1 MLQIKYSLCSNNL
14 FCMLYLFIIN
24 LEADMRFKKSLMIW
38 HFFGAIA
45 IMSFAALWHF
55 VYAWT
60 PNVVAAAIFP
70 VNESVWEYLK
80 LFLVPSAIFYVIEFI
95 AIGYRFRN
103 YIFAHGM
110 SLVAMP
116 LVTLAMFYFYRNLAG
131 VGESLLINVIITFIS
146 ICIGLYVG
154 YKLTIQKRKIG
165 NSRATF
171 IIAAVLLVLYGVLTF
186 IPPKTPMFQDSNTGG
201 YGIEGSVHSPGY
213 VPKPTPSPTEENP
226 EQDEPGATDS
236 GTLTDTEET

>member
-1 MLQIKYSLCSNNL
+1 MLQIKYALYSNNP
-14 FCMLYLFIIN
+14 FSMLYLFIIN
-24 LEADMRFKKSLMIW
+24 LEAVMRFKKSLLIW

-45 IMSFAALWHF
+45 IMSLAALWHF

-70 VNESVWEYLK
+70 VNESVWEHMK

-103 YIFAHGM
+103 YIFAHGI
-110 SLVAMP
+110 SLLVMP
-116 LVTLAMFYFYRNLAG
+116 LVTLAMFYFYRNVAG
-131 VGESLLINVIITFIS
+131 VEESLIIDIIITFIS

-165 NSRATF
+165 NSIAAF
-171 IIAAVLLVLYGVLTF
+171 IIAIILLVVYGVLTF
-186 IPPKTPMFQDSNTGG
+186 MPPKTPMFLDSNTGG
-201 YGIEGSVHSPGY
+201 YGIEGSEHSPGY
-213 VPKPTPSPTEENP
+213 VPKPTPTPTEETP
-226 EQDEPGATDS
+226 ADDEPGAADDS
-236 GTLTDTEET
+236 TLSETEEN

>member
-1 MLQIKYSLCSNNL
+1 
-14 FCMLYLFIIN
+14 MLYLFIIN

-45 IMSFAALWHF
+45 IMSLAALWHF

-70 VNESVWEYLK
+70 VNESAWEYLK

-116 LVTLAMFYFYRNLAG
+116 LVALAMFYFYRNLAG

-165 NSRATF
+165 NSMAAF
-171 IIAAVLLVLYGVLTF
+171 IIAAVLLVVYGALTF
-186 IPPKTPMFQDSNTGG
+186 LPPKTPLFQDSKTEG
-201 YGIEGSVHSPGY
+201 YGIEGSEHSPGY
-213 VPKPTPSPTEENP
+213 VPKPTPAPTEETPADN
-226 EQDEPGATDS
+226 EPGATNN
-236 GTLTDTEET
+236 GTLTNTEEP

>member
-1 MLQIKYSLCSNNL
+1 
-14 FCMLYLFIIN
+14 
-24 LEADMRFKKSLMIW
+24 MRFKKSLMIW
-38 HFFGAIA
+38 HFFGAVA
-45 IMSFAALWHF
+45 IMSLAALWHF

-70 VNESVWEYLK
+70 VNESMWEYLK

-103 YIFAHGM
+103 YIFAHGI
-110 SLVAMP
+110 SLITMP

-131 VGESLLINVIITFIS
+131 IEKSLIIDVIITFIS

-165 NSRATF
+165 NSFAAF
-171 IIAAVLLVLYGVLTF
+171 IIAAVLLVLYGILTF
-186 IPPKTPMFQDSNTGG
+186 LPPKTLMFQDPNTEG
-201 YGIEGSVHSPGY
+201 YGIEGSEHSPGY
-213 VPKPTPSPTEENP
+213 VPKPIPEPTEEIPGEN
-226 EQDEPGATDS
+226 EPGATDS
-236 GTLTDTEET
+236 NTLSETDET